1 MKWIYI
7 YFIYNLLQMSKTK
20 YIKYWNIY
28 EYIVVSWVIHDFLML
43 HICIIIASNL
53 IYLSGIPIGIFQSM
67 FQVVALETFN
77 LPADQNG
84 FLMAYIGILT
94 MVQKNFHIKI

>member
-1 MKWIYI
+1 
-7 YFIYNLLQMSKTK
+7 
-20 YIKYWNIY
+20 
-28 EYIVVSWVIHDFLML
+28 
-43 HICIIIASNL
+43 
-53 IYLSGIPIGIFQSM
+53 M

-94 MVQKNFHIKI
+94 MVGIVMSLVVIPSLWVTHDFKFSSVV